1 MISKY
6 AMIISSSIN
15 GGAQVLLAN
24 LAEKLKDRVDLIII
38 CPKGP
43 LSKKIHEIGVDMIE
57 TDVNFL
63 TIGFIKNRIVKW
75 SNGYECVVNPF
86 LFGTSFL
93 CAWEFRNY
101 KKIHVFSW
109 LLNPII
115 REDLSK
121 IKQKVYILIAKI
133 IGRYSDVIGVGSPE
147 LKKDVQLL
155 TKKDPVYL
163 ENRVPNR
170 FPPKKSFYDGKKPLK
185 VCAIGR
191 MVEGKRPDLF
201 VRAARIVHES
211 GAPVNFFMTGDGP
224 LKDSITQYIDANNLS
239 EAIKLVGYVKDIYAF
254 LAEMDVLLITSE
266 YENSPLSV
274 LEAMNASLVVVAG
287 DVVGIPHLIQNGYD
301 GIVAKDYSESGFAEE
316 IISLCYNPQLVE
328 KMGRN
333 SYKKSINEFSFDKF
347 VNDYLNVV
355 QESQK

>member
-1 MISKY
+1 MITKY
-6 AMIISSSIN
+6 AIIISSSIN

-24 LAEKLKDRVDLIII
+24 LAENLKDRVELIVF

-43 LSKKIHEIGVDMIE
+43 LSKKLHDIGVDLIE
-57 TDVNFL
+57 TDVNLF
-63 TIGFIKNRIVKW
+63 TIGFIKKSIVKW
-75 SNGYECVVNPF
+75 SKEHECIVNPF

-93 CAWEFRNY
+93 CAWAFRNH

-115 REDLSK
+115 REDLSR
-121 IKQKVYILIAKI
+121 IKQRFYILIAKI

-147 LKKDVQLL
+147 LKKDVQVL
-155 TKKDPVYL
+155 TNKNPVYL

-170 FPPKKSFYDGKKPLK
+170 FSPKESFYDGNRPLK

-201 VRAARIVHES
+201 VRAAKIVHES
-211 GAPVNFFMTGDGP
+211 GASVNFYMTGDGP
-224 LKDSITQYIDANNLS
+224 LKDSITQFITANNLS
-239 EAIKLVGYVKDIYAF
+239 EAVKLVGYVKDIFAF

-287 DVVGIPHLIQNGYD
+287 NVVGIPHLIHNGYD
-301 GIVAKDYSESGFAEE
+301 GVVARDYSESGFAEE
-316 IISLCYNPQLVE
+316 IINLCNNPQLVE

-333 SYKKSINEFSFDKF
+333 CYKKSITEFSFDKF
-347 VNDYLNVV
+347 VDDYLKVV
-355 QESQK
+355 KEPQA